1 MISVAE
7 AERIIAA
14 NTGSLPAEKVL
25 YRLAIGH
32 VLRESVRADRDLPP
46 FDRVMMDG
54 VALSSK
60 DWESGV
66 RQFRVLGVQAAGV
79 PPATLE
85 ERGGCLEIMT
95 GAVMAEGCDCIVPY
109 EELRIEG
116 GVASIVGDFHPTPGQ
131 FIHRRGSDFSA
142 GEELVA
148 PGVRLSAKEIAVTTS
163 CGVTELL
170 VTRPVRVGI
179 VSTGDELVPVEAEVG
194 DHQIRQSNN
203 FALEAA
209 LNAMGIEN
217 VTNVH
222 IADDPRL
229 IEATLE
235 ELMESATAVL
245 LSGGISKGKFDHV
258 PRALEKLGVKKLFQG
273 VLQRPGKPFWYGR
286 SAAGGTA
293 VFALPGNPL
302 STLTCFH
309 RYVVPALE
317 EMLGLKAST
326 PVWVALKEPFVF
338 YPPFTFFLPVI
349 AGSSES
355 GVLAA
360 RPHPARNSGDFASI
374 VPTSGF
380 VELPAEDRNEFPEGY
395 TARYYRW
402 L

>member
-1 MISVAE
+1 MLSTTE

-14 NTGSLPAEKVL
+14 NTAALPAEKVP
-25 YRLAIGH
+25 YRSAIGR
-32 VLRESVRADRDLPP
+32 VLRESVRADRHLPP

-54 VALSSK
+54 IALSSR
-60 DWESGV
+60 DWKRGV

-79 PPATLE
+79 PPVTLE
-85 ERGGCLEIMT
+85 EPGGCLEIMT
-95 GAVMAEGCDCIVPY
+95 GAVMAEGCDCVVPY

-116 GVASIVGDFHPTPGQ
+116 GAASIVGEFQPSPGQ
-131 FIHRRGSDFSA
+131 FIHRCGSDFSA

-163 CGVTELL
+163 CGVTELA
-170 VTRPVRVGI
+170 VTCPLRVGI
-179 VSTGDELVPVEAEVG
+179 VSTGDELVPVEAVVG

-203 FALEAA
+203 FALEAG
-209 LNAMGIEN
+209 LNAMGIEE

-273 VLQRPGKPFWYGR
+273 VRQRPGKPFWYGR

-309 RYVVPALE
+309 RYAVPALE
-317 EMLGLKAST
+317 KMLALKAST
-326 PVWVALKEPFVF
+326 RVWAALEKPFVF
-338 YPPFTFFLPVI
+338 HPPLTFFLPVI
-349 AGSSES
+349 ARSSES
-355 GVLAA
+355 GALMA
-360 RPHPARNSGDFASI
+360 RPHPAKNSGDFASI

-380 VELPAEDRNEFPEGY
+380 VELPVEDGNEFPEGY
-395 TARYYRW
+395 AARYYRW